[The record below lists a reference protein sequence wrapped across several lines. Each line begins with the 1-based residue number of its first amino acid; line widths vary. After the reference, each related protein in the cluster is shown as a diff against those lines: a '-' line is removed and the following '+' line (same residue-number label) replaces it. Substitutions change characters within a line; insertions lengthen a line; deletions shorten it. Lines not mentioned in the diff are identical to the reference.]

1 MSFNPKSKDK
11 AGELSTYRDMRFQGS
26 LTDQERLLSQST
38 TLYIGNLSYFTSEEQ
53 VWELFRRTG
62 DIRRVIM
69 GLDRFQKT
77 PCGFCFVEYYT
88 RADAE
93 DALRYVN
100 GTRLDDRVIRCDW
113 DAGFKEG
120 RQYGRGKHGGQ
131 VRDEYRQNFD
141 AGRGGWNKTIQKRSE
156 HMNQRVGPKNSML
169 LNLFCFLTT
178 FKLLYAVGVDIDL
191 TVDRSGWVDPS
202 DPLSNSHYGNTGVG
216 NIGYD
221 CGEKFNILLKENSEI
236 RERLNIIHTAR
247 ENSVDV
253 LMKHVLRNF
262 LSKLNI
268 DVDDTNQPVFKK
280 AQVSLSVEDLSVLK
294 RYLQSEK
301 TIEEFGLREDLRFAL
316 ENFLV
321 EADVRSQNSIL
332 ALLHSILPYLMLLN
346 LLLILPAS
354 VILIRWVCSFRRLCF
369 VVFVSAFGISYYF
382 AYIRKYQEVLA
393 QRFERANWDSSK
405 HSCTPRGLMS
415 EAFDVLLSYVTI
427 KDKSDC
433 LKSYEDMLIE
443 PILLVDPLQVL
454 AEVLSNFVLSPFSI
468 AGLHLNRFFIRFF
481 ENTPIPLALLMA
493 VLLCLMPVLIV
504 WIVLRIREHLANE
517 RREDER
523 KGRLKM
529 IDHSST
535 QPCLTTLPADNVT
548 EERERRL
555 RRRAIG
561 HDRSSSVS
569 SLREI
574 RERMR
579 RREIEQ

>member
-131 VRDEYRQNFD
+131 YRQNFD

-156 HMNQRVGPKNSML
+156 HMNQRPKNSML

-178 FKLLYAVGVDIDL
+178 FKLLYA
-191 TVDRSGWVDPS
+191 
-202 DPLSNSHYGNTGVG
+202 
-216 NIGYD
+216 
-221 CGEKFNILLKENSEI
+221 ENSEI

-280 AQVSLSVEDLSVLK
+280 AQVALSVEDLSVLK

-301 TIEEFGLREDLRFAL
+301 TVEEFGLREDLRFAL

-346 LLLILPAS
+346 LLLVLPAS
-354 VILIRWVCSFRRLCF
+354 IILIRWVCSFRRLCF